1 MTVHVVQRGESL
13 WQIANQY
20 QISISTIMEVN
31 GLPSANDLIPGL
43 ALYIPTENIVQL
55 RPYMIK
61 AGDTLWRL
69 ANQFNTTIEAILQ
82 VNPTLDPYHLS
93 INQRIQIPTSYKP
106 QIETLGF
113 IVPYS
118 PPSIIPILRN
128 VSNLLT
134 YVAIVSYSF
143 TEQGYAYLL
152 LDDTEVIRESNR
164 LGVTPLLMIRNF
176 TSEDFDAELAGNVL
190 ANPDYRRNLIDS
202 LLQFVNE
209 KEYGGVSLDIEFI
222 PPAQRQDFNIFL
234 YELKSALGSSILHVN
249 VHAKTEDLP
258 TNRIVGAYDYQTIGQ
273 IADIVA
279 VMTIDYG
286 YPGGPPNPVAPLWWM
301 HEVVQYATSLIDSHK
316 VQIAFPLYG
325 YDWNIMDNSTT
336 ALSVNGAQNQ
346 AISAKTVI
354 SFDQAADSPWYR
366 YWHEIEEHIVWF
378 EDIRSY
384 QQKYN
389 LVDQY
394 QLLGVTYWQLNLPA
408 PQNWVYL
415 HNHMIVIK

>member
-1 MTVHVVQRGESL
+1 MTVHVVQSGESL

-20 QISISTIMEVN
+20 QLPISAIVEVN
-31 GLPSANDLIPGL
+31 GLPSANTIIPGL
-43 ALYIPTENIVQL
+43 ALYIPDQANVQL

-61 AGDTLWRL
+61 AGDTLWQLSNR
-69 ANQFNTTIEAILQ
+69 FNTTIEAILH
-82 VNPTLDPYHLS
+82 VNTVADP
-93 INQRIQIPTSYKP
+93 NQLYIGQRLLIPTPLKP

-118 PPSIIPILRN
+118 PQTFLPILRN
-128 VSNLLT
+128 LSDSLT

-143 TEQGYAYLL
+143 TAEGYAYLL
-152 LDDTEVIRESNR
+152 LDDKEVVRESNR

-190 ANPDYRRNLIDS
+190 ANPVYRRNLIES

-222 PPAQRQDFNIFL
+222 PPARRDDFNTFL
-234 YELKSALGSSILHVN
+234 NALKTALGTRILHVN

-258 TNRIVGAYDYQTIGQ
+258 TNPIVGAYDYQAIGA
-273 IADIVA
+273 IADVVA

-286 YPGGPPNPVAPLWWM
+286 YPGGPPDPVAPLWWM
-301 HEVVQYATSLIDSHK
+301 YQVVRYATSLIDSRK

-325 YDWNIMDNSTT
+325 YDWRVTDNTT
-336 ALSVNGAQNQ
+336 AAVSVNGAQNQ
-346 AISAKTVI
+346 AISANTVI
-354 SFDQAADSPWYR
+354 EFDQIAASPWYR
-366 YWHEIEEHIVWF
+366 YWEEMEKHIVWF
-378 EDIRSY
+378 EDVRSY
-384 QQKYN
+384 REKYT

-415 HNHMIVIK
+415 NNHFIVT

>member
-1 MTVHVVQRGESL
+1 MTVHVVQSGESL

-20 QISISTIMEVN
+20 QLPISAIVEVN
-31 GLPSANDLIPGL
+31 GLPSANTIIPGL
-43 ALYIPTENIVQL
+43 ALYIPDQANVQL

-61 AGDTLWRL
+61 AGDTLWQLSNR
-69 ANQFNTTIEAILQ
+69 FNTTIEAILH
-82 VNPTLDPYHLS
+82 VNTVADP
-93 INQRIQIPTSYKP
+93 NQLYIGQRLLIPTPLKP

-118 PPSIIPILRN
+118 PQTFLPILRN
-128 VSNLLT
+128 LSDSLT

-143 TEQGYAYLL
+143 TAEGYAYLL
-152 LDDTEVIRESNR
+152 LDDKEVVRESNR

-190 ANPDYRRNLIDS
+190 ANPVYRRNLIES

-222 PPAQRQDFNIFL
+222 PPARRDDFNTFL
-234 YELKSALGSSILHVN
+234 NALKTALGTRILHVN

-258 TNRIVGAYDYQTIGQ
+258 TNPIVGAYDYQAIGA
-273 IADIVA
+273 IADMVA

-286 YPGGPPNPVAPLWWM
+286 YPGGPPDPVAPLWWM
-301 HEVVQYATSLIDSHK
+301 YQVVRYATSLIDSRK

-325 YDWNIMDNSTT
+325 YDWRVTDNTT
-336 ALSVNGAQNQ
+336 AAVSVNGAQNQ
-346 AISAKTVI
+346 AISANTVI
-354 SFDQAADSPWYR
+354 EFDQIAASPWYR
-366 YWHEIEEHIVWF
+366 YWEEMEKHIVWF
-378 EDIRSY
+378 EDVRSY
-384 QQKYN
+384 REKYT

-415 HNHMIVIK
+415 NNHFIVT